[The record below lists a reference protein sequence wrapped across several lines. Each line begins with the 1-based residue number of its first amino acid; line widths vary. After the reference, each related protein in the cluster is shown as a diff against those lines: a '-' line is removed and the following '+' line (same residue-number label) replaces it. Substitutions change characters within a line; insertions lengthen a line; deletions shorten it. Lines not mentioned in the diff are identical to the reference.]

1 MSGTVGNIPAIPT
14 VYPNGKCYCG
24 CGETP
29 KRGKF
34 FVVTHDRR
42 AEARVIRERFGD
54 IASFVSWAEAHLPRV
69 DQQS

>member
-1 MSGTVGNIPAIPT
+1 MASGTIGNIPAIPT

-24 CGETP
+24 CDETP

-42 AEARVIRERFGD
+42 AEARAIRERFGD
-54 IASFVSWAEAHLPRV
+54 IATFVSWAETHLPKIDRR
-69 DQQS
+69 